1 MMVNLHLQ
9 KETLLFQELLQKGV
23 FVQLIFNFGN
33 CSIEENDNTDLT
45 YILNISYSGYKI
57 DHQSNT
63 IPLEKNSG
71 KYPFYKELFFSFG
84 KSTIYDI
91 DWGVIKYKEER
102 GLLGL
107 FDNLFNIYK
116 LNKNVEYKILKYS
129 S

>member
-1 MMVNLHLQ
+1 M
-9 KETLLFQELLQKGV
+9 
-23 FVQLIFNFGN
+23 
-33 CSIEENDNTDLT
+33 T

-102 GLLGL
+102 GLIGL
-107 FDNLFNIYK
+107 FDNYINKKIY
-116 LNKNVEYKILKYS
+116 LRV
-129 S
+129 